1 MAISETARLIASLE
15 LKDLFTKQV
24 DSASKSLGKL
34 DKSLDSSQSR
44 AYKAGTQIG
53 TGIKRGAAI
62 AIAGIG
68 VLATQVALGVKSLE
82 DVEKVTAQTN
92 AALKSTHDV
101 SKQTAD
107 GIRAMSN
114 EFENLNATMDDTVI
128 QSGANVLL
136 TFTNITN
143 KAFKPA
149 LQAALDLSQAMG
161 QDLQSSVVQ
170 IGKALNDP
178 VKGLTAL
185 SRVGVSF
192 TAQQKEQIKALAG
205 AGDAA
210 AKMATKIESSRQSLA
225 LLVAEGRGNS
235 KAADNLRTKIAAQSS
250 AYKTL
255 SKDAKDTSGT
265 YKAQQIILAE
275 LSKEFGGSFLA
286 GGNTTAGKIAKVKD
300 AIDDLQRALATALLP
315 ALGKVADATSK
326 FLNRP
331 EVVAGVAKLGQQIAG
346 LFSDENLAQG
356 AKVLEGLFQTVKD
369 LAPIVEASAKSTLTL
384 VQAAVGLFKS
394 LPPEIQSLAVGAFA
408 INKLTGGLVTNI
420 GGALI
425 DLVGKSRG
433 ASPANPVFVS
443 DISGG
448 LGGAAG
454 AAEGGII
461 GKGLGLIP
469 AVALGSLI
477 VAAAVPIGKAF
488 ADALPAGL
496 KGPGGEGKS
505 QSQIAR
511 EAADAAVA
519 AARSGGLP
527 NPILDRGGR
536 EAGGFTK
543 DATGALARLINA
555 LGKPNAGFKFVL
567 DSLHQDFRAVL
578 HELKTANT
586 AAEIKKAIVD
596 ANKIIFGKG
605 IGGSGGAAATEKSLR
620 ALLTKFPSL
629 ANILVPEIRKIHAKV
644 LGRQFEEAEFRKFDK
659 INKSNEK
666 TGDKIRDLQKIAK
679 DVGAK
684 DRANGAKLQAK
695 VDALKATTIAQAAA
709 TRRTIAANDPRI
721 YLTIPVENKVIVNAR
736 QVAATA
742 AIFSRVFGGTPI
754 GTRAPRGG

>member
-62 AIAGIG
+62 AVAGIG
-68 VLATQVALGVKSLE
+68 LLATQVALGVKSLE

-114 EFENLNATMDDTVI
+114 EFENLNATIDDTVI
-128 QSGANVLL
+128 QAGANVLL
-136 TFTNITN
+136 TFTNIRE
-143 KAFKPA
+143 KAFKPT
-149 LQAALDLSQAMG
+149 LQAALDLSTAMG

-170 IGKALNDP
+170 IGKALSDP
-178 VKGLTAL
+178 IKGLTSL
-185 SRVGVSF
+185 TRVGVTF
-192 TAQQKEQIKALAG
+192 TAAQKAQIKELVKSNDLYG
-205 AGDAA
+205 AQ
-210 AKMATKIESSRQSLA
+210 K
-225 LLVAEGRGNS
+225 
-235 KAADNLRTKIAAQSS
+235 
-250 AYKTL
+250 
-255 SKDAKDTSGT
+255 
-265 YKAQQIILAE
+265 IILSE
-275 LSKEFGGSFLA
+275 LNKEFGGSFLA
-286 GGNTTAGKIAKVKD
+286 QGNTTAGKIAKVKD

-315 ALGKVADATSK
+315 ALGKIADATSK
-326 FLNRP
+326 FLTRP
-331 EVVAGVAKLGQQIAG
+331 EVVAGVQKLGQQIAG

-369 LAPIVEASAKSTLTL
+369 LAPIVESSARATFTI

-425 DLVGKSRG
+425 DLIGKSRG

-454 AAEGGII
+454 AAEGGVI

-488 ADALPAGL
+488 ADALPPFL
-496 KGPGGEGKS
+496 KGPDGSGKS

-519 AARSGGLP
+519 ASRSGGLP

-536 EAGGFTK
+536 EAGGFSK
-543 DATGALARLINA
+543 DLTGALAHVLNA
-555 LGKPNAGFKFVL
+555 FGKQDAGFKFVL
-567 DSLHQDFRAVL
+567 GALHQDFRNAL
-578 HELKTANT
+578 KELSGAKTAS
-586 AAEIKKAIVD
+586 EIKKAIVD
-596 ANKIIFGKG
+596 ANKIIFAKG
-605 IGGSGGAAATEKSLR
+605 IGGSGGAAATEKTLR
-620 ALLTKFPSL
+620 GLLIKFPSL
-629 ANILVPEIRKIHAKV
+629 ANILVPEIRKIHAKM

-659 INKSNEK
+659 ISKSNLDNGKKVAE
-666 TGDKIRDLQKIAK
+666 LQKIAK

-684 DRANGAKLQAK
+684 DRANGARLQAK
-695 VDALKATTIAQAAA
+695 VDALKSGLTHAIGQDIQAIKDKDLSV
-709 TRRTIAANDPRI
+709 RV
-721 YLTIPVENKVIVNAR
+721 TIPVSNRVVVNAR
-736 QVAATA
+736 TVQSQA
-742 AIFSRVFGGTPI
+742 AIFTRVFGGQQTRKNPGGGI
-754 GTRAPRGG
+754 GF